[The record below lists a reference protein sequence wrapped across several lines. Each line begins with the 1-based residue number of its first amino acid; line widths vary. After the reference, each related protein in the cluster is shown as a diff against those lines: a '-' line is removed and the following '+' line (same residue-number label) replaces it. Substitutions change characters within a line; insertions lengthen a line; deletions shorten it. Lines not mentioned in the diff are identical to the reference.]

1 MKELA
6 QEIVELIRNHDVD
19 YGDVRI
25 IEEEEQE
32 LSVRN
37 DRVESIS
44 HTTSSGIGIRVMY
57 RGFWGFSSTNDV
69 SIEGAYRAVKEAVA
83 IAKASHS
90 AGGRGLVLSEEEVYV
105 DEYRTPVQLDPFSI
119 SIDEKLNF
127 LFSVYEEIK
136 GFDAI
141 KIFFAS
147 MSFRRIDK
155 TFASTEGHLIRQVIY
170 QSGGGY
176 TLYAFS
182 ETDMQTRSFPAS
194 HGGDFG
200 TGGYELILKAGWR
213 ENAVPIAEEAIRL
226 LNAPRLPAGESD
238 LIIGTQQMAL
248 QIHESVGHPLELDR
262 VLGFEAGYAGTS
274 WASKLGIR
282 YGSPHMNI
290 VQDATVPGGLG
301 SFKYD
306 DDGVLGKRAELIREG
321 ILVNY
326 LSSRDSAPLI
336 GKKSTGASRASSWN
350 RIPIVRMTN
359 VNLLPGEYDLEELIS
374 MVKDGYYIDYNKSWS
389 IDQRRL
395 NFQFSTEVAYRI
407 RNGKLLQDE
416 IYRNAVYYG
425 ITPRFWSSLDGVAN
439 EKFWKIWG
447 IPNCGKGEPGQVAR
461 VGHGSSPA
469 LFRKVKVGAV

>member
-6 QEIVELIRNHDVD
+6 REIIDLIKSHNVD

-25 IEEEEQE
+25 IEEEEQDI
-32 LSVRN
+32 SVRN

-57 RGFWGFSSTNDV
+57 RGFWGFSSTDDV
-69 SIEGAYRAVKEAVA
+69 SIEGAYRTVKEAVA
-83 IAKASHS
+83 IAKASYS
-90 AGGRGLVLSEEEVYV
+90 AGGKGLILSEEEVYV
-105 DEYRTPVQLDPFSI
+105 DDYTTPIEIDPFTI
-119 SIDEKLNF
+119 PIEEKLNF
-127 LFSVYEEIK
+127 LFSIHDEVK

-141 KIFFAS
+141 KIFTARMNFTK
-147 MSFRRIDK
+147 IDK
-155 TFASTEGHLIRQVIY
+155 VFASTEGHLIRQVIY

-176 TLYAFS
+176 TVYAIS
-182 ETDMQTRSFPAS
+182 ETDMQTRSYPAS

-200 TGGYELILKAGWR
+200 TGGYELITRANWK
-213 ENAVPIAEEAIRL
+213 ENAAAIAEEAIRL
-226 LNAPRLPAGESD
+226 LSAPKLPAGESD

-262 VLGFEAGYAGTS
+262 VFGFEAGYAGTS
-274 WASKLGIR
+274 WANELGLQ
-282 YGSPHMNI
+282 YGSRHMNI

-306 DDGVLGKRAELIREG
+306 DDGVLGKRADLIKEG

-374 MVKDGYYIDYNKSWS
+374 MVDDGYFIDYNKSWS

-395 NFQFSTEVAYRI
+395 NFQFATEVAYRI
-407 RNGKLLQDE
+407 KNGKLLKDE
-416 IYRNAVYYG
+416 IYKNAVYYG
-425 ITPRFWSSLDGVAN
+425 ITPRFWGSLDGVASG
-439 EKFWKIWG
+439 KYWKIWG
-447 IPNCGKGEPGQVAR
+447 VPNCGKGEPGQIAR